1 LNSIID
7 DFIGK
12 CEGVVVL
19 LDEVEYL
26 IIQIGFERVIRYL
39 QELKNIIVLNGSRL
53 IIPLHKDA
61 IAGKEFS
68 ILEKEFQIF
77 T

>member
-1 LNSIID
+1 M
-7 DFIGK
+7 K
-12 CEGVVVL
+12 
-19 LDEVEYL
+19 YL
-26 IIQIGFERVIRYL
+26 IIPLRFENVIRYL
-39 QELKNIIVLNGSRL
+39 PELKNIIVLNGSRL